1 MASCNSSRGPFCT
14 WMVAGSFLVV
24 FLAVM
29 IMALVF
35 SPIDQGVAKVIPNF
49 EPNEEQR
56 AWILKRD
63 TPTASPTVPLE
74 IDGDDGDEGDTK
86 LPSSSGQQYK
96 FIQCDEGGE
105 CCNGNALNCNLR
117 LNEMSFATVHNAN
130 SAKESS
136 SALGY
141 NHLFDLDGALVAGY
155 RAINLDVC
163 RCDGK
168 IRFCHNFCDFG
179 SRDVTQVLLE
189 IMKFLMNNVSE
200 VVVLIFQFST
210 GNPTAE
216 ELYEVMQDVD
226 GFTEL
231 MYVRPADPSVEWPL
245 MRDLVKK
252 GQPDP
257 KRIVVFQ
264 YNGQDCAVAS
274 ACAPLGI
281 NNYFSYTAETNFD
294 FGSIEDMRN
303 VEESCKITRGPKEG
317 AAFYGVNT
325 FVTPPDEDAAAIV
338 NALSFIRRRLNR
350 CAAVVGLIPNFIFV
364 DFWSL
369 GDVPFISQ
377 ARNVALAE
385 SKKRQ

>member
-1 MASCNSSRGPFCT
+1 
-14 WMVAGSFLVV
+14 MVAGSFLVA

-35 SPIDQGVAKVIPNF
+35 SPIDRGVAKVIPNF
-49 EPNEEQR
+49 EPNDEQR

-63 TPTASPTVPLE
+63 TPTASPTVALE
-74 IDGDDGDEGDTK
+74 ADGDNDDEDVK
-86 LPSSSGQQYK
+86 LPSSSGQQYQ
-96 FIQCDEGGE
+96 FIQCDGSSGSAE
-105 CCNGNALNCNLR
+105 CCNGNSLNCNLR

-141 NHLFDLDGALVAGY
+141 NHLFDLDGALEAGY

-163 RCDGK
+163 KCGGK
-168 IRFCHNFCDFG
+168 IRFCHNFCDLG
-179 SRDVTQVLLE
+179 AREVTQVLLE
-189 IMKFLMNNVSE
+189 IMKFLMNPDHLSE

-210 GNPTAE
+210 GDPTVE
-216 ELYEVMQDVD
+216 ELYEAMQDVD
-226 GFTEL
+226 GFTEQ
-231 MYVRPADPSVEWPL
+231 MYVHPADPDAEWPL

-264 YNGQDCAVAS
+264 YNGPDCAVAS

-281 NNYFSYTAETNFD
+281 NNYFTYTAETDFD
-294 FGSIEDMRN
+294 FGSIEEMRN
-303 VEESCKITRGPKEG
+303 VEESCKITRGPKDG
-317 AAFYGVNT
+317 ASFYGVNT
-325 FVTPPDEDAAAIV
+325 FVTPPDENTAEIV
-338 NALSFIRRRLNR
+338 NSLSFIRRRLNR
-350 CAAVVGLIPNFIFV
+350 CAAVAGLIPNFIYV
-364 DFWSL
+364 DFWSN

-385 SKKRQ
+385 TKQRR